1 LKERLIETILM
12 LTHFYMCR
20 QIVEVDA
27 MQDGG
32 SPCQFEPEALV
43 NAIKHIVEQHAAF
56 QDGRQPAN
64 NNADNKNGLHA
75 DVQQAPPLLGFHDL

>member
-1 LKERLIETILM
+1 MGTILM
-12 LTHFYMCR
+12 LTHCHMCR

-56 QDGRQPAN
+56 QDGRPSAN
-64 NNADNKNGLHA
+64 HSADNENGLHV

>member
-1 LKERLIETILM
+1 MGTTLLLIHRHM
-12 LTHFYMCR
+12 RR

-32 SPCQFEPEALV
+32 NSCQFEPEALV

-56 QDGRQPAN
+56 QDNRQSAN
-64 NNADNKNGLHA
+64 NSADNENGLHV

>member
-1 LKERLIETILM
+1 MGTILV
-12 LTHFYMCR
+12 LTHHHMCR

-32 SPCQFEPEALV
+32 GPCQFEPEALV
-43 NAIKHIVEQHAAF
+43 NAIKHIMEQHAAF
-56 QDGRQPAN
+56 QDGRPSAN
-64 NNADNKNGLHA
+64 HSDNENGLCV